1 MDFLEVRKKAKARAG
16 AAAPATGA
24 PAMPPAPPPEPVVAT
39 APPLPPDLPPASE
52 PLIAGAE
59 RVEAELA
66 ARLQELPPADD
77 APRFTTWRPGDGA
90 PPIPLAEREPPPPPR
105 ADEDPPRAAF
115 PEELRPGPVIRF
127 LDAPEPPPAAPAPRR
142 TVTLDDFFYRPD
154 EDAPGLAALAVAP
167 EAPAEPGSPQAL
179 DEYLTFRLGAEEYA
193 IDIQRVR
200 EVVKSPP
207 VTEVPRAPAHV
218 LGVVTVRGEVVAV
231 FDPRRRLALP
241 GAPPPDGQGR
251 IVIVDAGEGGC
262 GLLVDAVSSVVRLPR
277 GAIEPCPQGISGGA
291 GDCLA
296 GIGRDGDR
304 LFTVLDLDALLRR
317 TSGARHAGD
326 GARHAR

>member
-1 MDFLEVRKKAKARAG
+1 MDFLDIRKKAKERAARAG
-16 AAAPATGA
+16 APAPASD
-24 PAMPPAPPPEPVVAT
+24 AT
-39 APPLPPDLPPASE
+39 AIASALPSTEDVS
-52 PLIAGAE
+52 
-59 RVEAELA
+59 
-66 ARLQELPPADD
+66 
-77 APRFTTWRPGDGA
+77 RFTTWRPGDGA
-90 PPIPLAEREPPPPPR
+90 PPIPLAEREPPSPPR
-105 ADEDPPRAAF
+105 ADEDALPTPVQ
-115 PEELRPGPVIRF
+115 PELQPGPVIRF
-127 LDAPEPPPAAPAPRR
+127 LERPEPPPTAPPLRR
-142 TVTLDDFFYRPD
+142 AVTLDDFFYRPD
-154 EDAPGLAALAVAP
+154 EDAPGLGALALAQ
-167 EAPAEPGSPQAL
+167 EAPAGPGAPPVL

-193 IDIQRVR
+193 VDIQRVR

-241 GAPPPDGQGR
+241 GTPPPDGQGR

-277 GAIEPCPQGISGGA
+277 GTVEPCPQGISGGA

-296 GIGRDGDR
+296 GIGRQGDR

-317 TSGARHAGD
+317 VPGAREAVD
-326 GARHAR
+326 GTRHGS